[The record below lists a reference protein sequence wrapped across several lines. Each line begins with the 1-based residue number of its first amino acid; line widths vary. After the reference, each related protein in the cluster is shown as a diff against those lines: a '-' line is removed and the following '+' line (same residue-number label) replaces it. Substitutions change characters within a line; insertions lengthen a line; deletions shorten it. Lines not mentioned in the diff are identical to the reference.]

1 METTIRDKSFN
12 RDKSIEELQY
22 DSHEWKSKLK
32 FIKLELNFL
41 KFLLNINIFEK
52 GIMNLFETIELFKQD
67 VDNANKKR
75 SKLLDKT
82 NLHISKITKKLECVN
97 IDNNG
102 FFIEIHENL
111 EHEFE
116 VFLEEINNLKLQ
128 LFQYIQSV
136 IKKRK

>member
-22 DSHEWKSKLK
+22 DSHEWESKLK
-32 FIKLELNFL
+32 FIKHELNFL